1 MAELLSD
8 DTPDNLTL
16 SLLRPDGKTLA
27 TALRSAAGSR
37 LADIVLSSDGF
48 YALAVQAER
57 PVSLGYQLRL
67 IRLQPAASYQG
78 ALASERPAEG
88 ALRSEQTLHEWLLRP
103 ERDER
108 LAVRLSVARGVQGVR
123 VRVVTA
129 EGALLAE
136 GSLQNGEIGLDFQA
150 QAGAHYAVLV
160 QNLSGAQGRY
170 ELVVRPSRPLA
181 D

>member
-1 MAELLSD
+1 AELLPE
-8 DTPDNLTL
+8 DTPANLTL

-27 TALRSAAGSR
+27 TALRSAGGSR
-37 LADIVLSSDGF
+37 LADIVLPSDGF

-78 ALASERPAEG
+78 ALALESPSES
-88 ALRSEQTLHEWLLRP
+88 ALRPEQTLHEWLLRP

-108 LAVRLSVARGVQGVR
+108 LALSLSAARGVQGVR
-123 VRVVTA
+123 VLVVTA
-129 EGALLAE
+129 EGALVAE
-136 GSLQNGEIGLDFQA
+136 GSLRDGAIGLDFQA

-160 QNLSGAQGRY
+160 QNVDGVQGRY
-170 ELVVRPSRPLA
+170 QLAVRPSRPLA
-181 D
+181 N